1 MLKNLTNHI
10 NQSSI
15 NQDVTLK
22 VGTKWVHSGY
32 NDSGILEKSGN
43 EKSLNPLRIEAF
55 ISGADETRTRDLLR
69 DRQAF

>member
-1 MLKNLTNHI
+1 MFFNLTNHI
-10 NQSSI
+10 NQSLIISMD
-15 NQDVTLK
+15 NPK

-32 NDSGILEKSGN
+32 SDSRILEKCRN
-43 EKSLNPLRIEAF
+43 KKSSNPLRIEAF